1 MKWLKNT
8 YLIVQIR
15 WILFLI
21 RKARIK
27 EEKLMSKYLKKINK
41 K

>member
-1 MKWLKNT
+1 MNWIKNT

-21 RKARIK
+21 RKSRTR
-27 EEKLMSKYLKKINK
+27 EEKLMDKYLKKIHER
-41 K
+41 